1 MKVSRFRLDL
11 CQFKNEVDGFVY
23 LTNTNNIFIHRYKV
37 NSENYHKKSD
47 TVELIS
53 YEIEDVESGKIH
65 KVC

>member
-1 MKVSRFRLDL
+1 MKVSSFRLSL

-37 NSENYHKKSD
+37 TYENYHNKSD
-47 TVELIS
+47 TVELDS
-53 YEIEDVESGKIH
+53 YEIEDIESGKVH